1 VGYLLIRFREPAVA
15 CASADLS
22 RLIEA
27 LGLEVCRAQALE
39 VCRSATRR
47 FTIFHSMDEPI
58 LDVIFPNG
66 GVASI
71 TTVLQ
76 DGTMIESATVGRE
89 GMLGIDVILGGD
101 RSTGETMLQV
111 PDTDAVFLSVA
122 EFRVEFNRRG
132 AFFEGVQR
140 YAQAVIKLM
149 MHSTACI
156 ASHPVHERCCRWL
169 LMTHDHMG
177 QDEFQLSQ
185 EFLAV
190 MLGSTRP
197 TVNLVAGTLQ
207 KAGLI
212 TYTHAHMTIKDR
224 KGLEAAS
231 CECYAVVKS
240 HFDRLGV

>member
-1 VGYLLIRFREPAVA
+1 MPKRTTSARRPRVDSRPENKLLA
-15 CASADLS
+15 CLPRADFDRMRPHL
-22 RLIEA
+22 RTLP
-27 LGLEVCRAQALE
+27 VRAKQ
-39 VCRSATRR
+39 V
-47 FTIFHSMDEPI
+47 FHTMDEPI
-58 LDVIFPNG
+58 RDIVFPNG

-71 TTVLQ
+71 TIVLK

-89 GMLGIDVILGGD
+89 GLLAIDVVLGGD
-101 RSTGETMLQV
+101 RSTGETMVQV
-111 PDTDAVFLSVA
+111 PDTDAVFLPVA
-122 EFRVEFNRRG
+122 EFRAEFNRQG
-132 AFFEGVQR
+132 AFFECVQR
-140 YAQAVIKLM
+140 YSQAVIKLM

-156 ASHPVHERCCRWL
+156 ASHLVQERCCRWL
-169 LMTHDHMG
+169 LMIHDRVG
-177 QDEFQLSQ
+177 QDQFQLSQ

-197 TVNLVAGTLQ
+197 TVNLVASTLQ

-212 TYTHAHMTIKDR
+212 TYTHAHMTITDR

>member
-1 VGYLLIRFREPAVA
+1 VPKRTKSIRQPRVDSRPRNKIL
-15 CASADLS
+15 ASLPQTDFD
-22 RLIEA
+22 RLRPH
-27 LGLEVCRAQALE
+27 LRTLPVRAKQ
-39 VCRSATRR
+39 V
-47 FTIFHSMDEPI
+47 FHSMDEPI
-58 LDVIFPNG
+58 RDIIFPNG

-89 GMLGIDVILGGD
+89 GMLGIDVVLGGD
-101 RSTGETMLQV
+101 RSTGEAMLQV
-111 PDTDAVFLSVA
+111 PDTDAEFLPVA
-122 EFRVEFNRRG
+122 EFRAEFNRRG
-132 AFFEGVQR
+132 PFFDGVQR
-140 YAQAVIKLM
+140 FSQAVIKLM

-169 LMTHDHMG
+169 LMTHDRVG